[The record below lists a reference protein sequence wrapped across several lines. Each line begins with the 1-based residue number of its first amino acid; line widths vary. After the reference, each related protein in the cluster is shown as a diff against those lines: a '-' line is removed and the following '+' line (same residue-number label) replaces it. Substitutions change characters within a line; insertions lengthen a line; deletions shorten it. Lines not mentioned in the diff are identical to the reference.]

1 MINNG
6 RIQPSFFKRAYF
18 KKYHANFALT
28 ISHCNI
34 KLLFRSTNRVD
45 KDNANNETARDNSID
60 KRKSDT
66 SKDIK
71 NEMDSFEA
79 NIKSGEAPAG
89 DPTRSDE

>member
-1 MINNG
+1 M
-6 RIQPSFFKRAYF
+6 AYS
-18 KKYHANFALT
+18 KKNHASLAQT

-45 KDNANNETARDNSID
+45 KDSGNNKAVQDNSAD
-60 KRKSDT
+60 RRKSDT

-71 NEMDSFEA
+71 NGMDRFEA
-79 NIKSGEAPAG
+79 NMKSGEAPAG